1 MMEGWKKVEIGTHC
15 KVLSSKRVFAGD
27 YVEKGIPFYR
37 SKEIIHKALGVFSG
51 AEVYI
56 SEERFND
63 FKNKFGAPKKGDIL
77 LSSVG
82 NRSGIAYF
90 VKEEYDFY
98 FKDGNLIW
106 MKDFADELDSKY
118 LEFFLRSDGGEKAI
132 ESMMIG
138 AAQKALTIDGVKKIK
153 IPLPPL
159 STQRKIANILS
170 GYDDLIENNLKRIKI
185 LEEMAQQTYEEW
197 FVRMRFPGY
206 ETAVFDE
213 NGLPEGWE
221 KGTLEKITKYL
232 SGFAFKSALFKHE
245 GNGVIRIKNI
255 GNNTIDLS
263 DVAYVD
269 NEYASKQNKFL
280 LEAGDLLIAMTGA
293 TIGKVGIMPH
303 SNDRFYLNQRVGKFV
318 TENTAFLNCF
328 FNSTYGLNQVIN
340 IAGGA
345 AQPNISAQQIL
356 DIELSVPSKE
366 ILQAFADNFNS
377 NLKIIINIQSQ
388 NQRLCE
394 ARDILLPRLMMG
406 MIDVSGSYGKS
417 VKEDFLGMVAEE
429 KAKYN

>member
-1 MMEGWKKVEIGTHC
+1 MREGWKEVKIGDYC
-15 KVLSSKRVFAGD
+15 RVLSSKRVFAND

-37 SKEIIHKALGVFSG
+37 SKEIIHKATGVFSG
-51 AEVYI
+51 DEVFI
-56 SEERFND
+56 SEKRFRE
-63 FKNKFGAPKKGDIL
+63 FKEKFGAPIKGDIL
-77 LSSVG
+77 MSSVG
-82 NRSGIAYF
+82 NRSGVAYF

-106 MKDFADELDSKY
+106 MKDFSKGLCSKY
-118 LEFFLRSDGGEKAI
+118 LEFYLRSQLGEKSI

-153 IPLPPL
+153 LNLPPIE
-159 STQRKIANILS
+159 TQRKIASILS

-185 LEEMAQQTYEEW
+185 LEEMAQQTYEDW

-206 ETAVFDE
+206 ETAVMNE
-213 NGLPEGWE
+213 ETGLPEGWE
-221 KGTLEKITKYL
+221 NGTIETVTKYL
-232 SGFAFKSALFKHE
+232 SGFAFKSAHFKDN

-255 GNNTIDLS
+255 GNNTINLS

-269 NEYASKQNKFL
+269 NEYASKQKRYL
-280 LEAGDLLIAMTGA
+280 LKSGDLLIAMTGA

-303 SNDRFYLNQRVGKFV
+303 SNESFYLNQRVGKFV

-328 FNSTYGLNQVIN
+328 FNSTYGINQVIN

-356 DIELSVPSKE
+356 DIELVVPSKQ
-366 ILQAFADNFNS
+366 ILDQFSDTFNKGIS
-377 NLKIIINIQSQ
+377 IIINLQSQ
-388 NQRLCE
+388 NQRLRE
-394 ARDILLPRLMMG
+394 ARDLLLPRLMMG
-406 MIDVSGSYGKS
+406 IVE
-417 VKEDFLGMVAEE
+417 V
-429 KAKYN
+429 